1 MANIWTVQ
9 TNHELGVFAERVS
22 TTIALP
28 LNTTN
33 FTISSVKIISGSLP
47 AGLRIEGTSIV
58 GTPFE
63 VERTT
68 QSRFVLRATTS
79 TGTIA
84 DCTLTAIIEGPDSPT
99 WVTPTGMLAPSN
111 PKQYFIL
118 DNTPVD
124 FQLNAIDSDLPAG
137 DVLEYFI
144 ADGDGTLPPGIQLT
158 TDGRLVGVVEPIL
171 ALDKFA
177 NSGRYDTN
185 VYGTFPFDFGI
196 RSADGYDSFFY
207 DLRIY
212 DDSIPTKSP
221 RKLNRYYEFTVSVTD
236 GDTISKRDFKI
247 YLVGDDYLRADN
259 TIMQVANGLFT
270 ADNTYIRTPIWLT
283 PANLGFRRAN
293 NFLTIYLDTLDPS
306 NVAGAIVYKLEALND
321 DGSAS
326 TLPPGLVLDTSTGEI
341 AGRVPYQPAVT
352 KEYKFTIRAQR
363 LDSQSKLESFKDKT
377 FTVSLLGEIESTI
390 TWTTASDLGTI
401 NANLISTFF
410 VNATTNIPNGKV
422 VYTLKSGK
430 LPPGLNLSLS
440 GEIIGKV
447 RQFGDGTL
455 PGLTTF
461 DKSTTETTFD
471 NNGTT
476 IDKVYTFTVNA
487 QDRFKFSQTTREFK
501 ITILDPDD
509 NLYSNLYVKPFIKQ
523 TTRNVFNTF
532 VSDPNIFVPEYIY
545 RSGDPEFGVQKDLK
559 MLAYAGIITKDVKN
573 YVAAAAKHHKRRTY
587 TLGEVKTAKAVK
599 QGTNTTLY
607 EVVYVEVIDP
617 AMPTKGNIRPT
628 INVGKARKLTV
639 DSVAFES
646 KDDKT
651 NLGSG
656 ESIITLSGQGQ
667 TAIQVTSN
675 GTNLEIVTRG
685 GVVVI
690 PTAGT
695 VRVTLSDGTEV
706 ASSQKFTTNLAD
718 PYRFRPSNPN
728 TVKVSSANVK
738 ISETNNPRKH
748 IVNTDTMRGQIAS
761 LGLTER
767 DFLPL
772 WMRSAQEASVQ
783 ELGYVTALPLCYCKP
798 GYSDDILLRIQNSK
812 FNFKQI
818 NFDIDRYIIDSTTGN
833 SNEQYILFPN
843 YEYNV

>member
-1 MANIWTVQ
+1 MANIWTVK
-9 TNHELGVFAERVS
+9 TNHELGVYAERVS

-33 FTISSVKIISGSLP
+33 FTISSVKVISGSLP
-47 AGLRIEGTSIV
+47 GGLRIEGTSIIV
-58 GTPFE
+58 TPFE

-79 TGTIA
+79 TGAIA
-84 DCTLTAIIEGPDSPT
+84 DCTLSAIIEGPDSPT
-99 WVTPTGMLAPSN
+99 WVTNEGMLAPAN

-124 FQLNAIDSDLPAG
+124 FQLNAIDADLPAG

-158 TDGRLVGVVEPIL
+158 TDGRLAGVVEPIL

-196 RSADGYDSFFY
+196 RSANGFDSFFY
-207 DLRIY
+207 DMRIY
-212 DDSIPTKSP
+212 DDRIPTKSP
-221 RKLNRYYEFTVSVTD
+221 RKLNRYYEFTVSVSD
-236 GDTISKRDFKI
+236 GDTIAKRDFKI

-306 NVAGAIVYKLEALND
+306 NVAGKITYILRSLND
-321 DGSAS
+321 DGSTS
-326 TLPPGLVLDTSTGEI
+326 TLPPGLSLDTSTGEI

-363 LDSQSKLESFKDKT
+363 LDSQSTLESFKDKT

-390 TWTTASDLGTI
+390 NWTTAANLGTI

-410 VNATTNIPNGKV
+410 VNATTTVPNAKV

-430 LPPGLNLSLS
+430 LPPGLSLSLS

-447 RQFGDGTL
+447 RQFGDGTNA
-455 PGLTTF
+455 GLTTI
-461 DKSTTETTFD
+461 DKSGTETTFD
-471 NNGTT
+471 NNTTT
-476 IDKVYTFTVNA
+476 IDKIYKFTVNA
-487 QDRFKFSQTTREFK
+487 EDRFKFSQTTREFT

-523 TTRNVFNTF
+523 STRNVFNTF

-559 MLAYAGIITKDVKN
+559 MLAYAGIITTDVKN

-587 TLGEVKTAKAVK
+587 TLGEVKTAIAVK
-599 QGTNTTLY
+599 PGTNTTVY

-617 AMPTKGNIRPT
+617 AMPTKGSIRPT
-628 INVGKARKLTV
+628 ISVGNARKLTV
-639 DSVAFES
+639 DSVGFES
-646 KDDKT
+646 KDDNT

-656 ESIITLSGQGQ
+656 ESIVTLSGQGQ

-685 GVVVI
+685 GVIVI

-695 VRVTLSDGTEV
+695 IKVTLANGNEV
-706 ASSQKFTTNLAD
+706 SSEQKFVSNLAD
-718 PYRFRPSNPN
+718 PYRFRPKNAN
-728 TVKVSSANVK
+728 TVKVSSGNVK
-738 ISETNNPRKH
+738 VSESSNPRKH
-748 IVNTDTMRGQIAS
+748 IVNTETMRGQIAS

-783 ELGYVTALPLCYCKP
+783 EIGYVTALPLCYCKP
-798 GYSDDILLRIQNSK
+798 GYSDDILLRIQNSN